1 MCAEPPGQMTD
12 EKLHA
17 VAAQGKFGNKQIK
30 NSSHPEPF
38 WELKLLKTC
47 TALYCIRPCGA
58 KQFGIQKYVT
68 QTVSFGALLETEL
81 LKKIRH
87 CGAKRMSMSKLSK
100 TFGFGAF
107 LEVEIEM
114 VEKCTPWW
122 R

>member
-47 TALYCIRPCGA
+47 TALYGVVARNN
-58 KQFGIQKYVT
+58 
-68 QTVSFGALLETEL
+68 LEFKSTSH
-81 LKKIRH
+81 K
-87 CGAKRMSMSKLSK
+87 
-100 TFGFGAF
+100 
-107 LEVEIEM
+107 
-114 VEKCTPWW
+114 P
-122 R
+122 